1 MGRRAVKCPRC
12 RGYVFVTEDGW
23 GISLRCLHCGWER
36 DVADGTEAATAGV
49 TSQATDGERPPPLW
63 ETYCT
68 AFPWEDWVR
77 LALSGKVYERGA
89 YGKGELRLRRTGREG
104 G

>member
-1 MGRRAVKCPRC
+1 MKCPRC
-12 RGYVFVTEDGW
+12 RGYVFATKDGW
-23 GISLRCLHCGWER
+23 GVAFRCLHCGWER
-36 DVADGTEAATAGV
+36 DVAGEAEAAASGATP
-49 TSQATDGERPPPLW
+49 QAADGGPPPLW

-77 LALSGKVYERGA
+77 LSLSGKAYKRGT
-89 YGKGELRLRRTGREG
+89 YGEGRLRLRGPGRAG